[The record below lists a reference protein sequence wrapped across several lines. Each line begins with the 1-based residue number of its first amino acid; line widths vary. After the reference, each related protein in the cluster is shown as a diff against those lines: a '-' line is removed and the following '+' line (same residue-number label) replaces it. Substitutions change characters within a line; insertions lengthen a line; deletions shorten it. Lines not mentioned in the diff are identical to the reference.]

1 MEIGEKIRY
10 LRKGKGMYQYQLAD
24 ASNVS
29 ELTIIRIENNQ
40 VQPNPA
46 TLICIADALG
56 VKVEE
61 LRGE

>member
-1 MEIGEKIRY
+1 MEIGKKIRY
-10 LRKGKGMYQYQLAD
+10 LRKEKGIYQYQLAK

-56 VKVEE
+56 VPVKE
-61 LRGE
+61 LKDK